1 MDVALERF
9 VFTTG
14 FAEENDPDALRKV
27 LCDLLHSE
35 GWKQMLHVA
44 VCAYARLCE
53 LRPSTE
59 EPRIEYALCKA
70 HAESNDINIQV
81 GRTLFHTVHPRISMG
96 MFYNFFRIY
105 D

>member
-9 VFTTG
+9 VFTSG

-27 LCDLLHSE
+27 LGDLLRSE
-35 GWKQMLHVA
+35 GWKQMLDVA
-44 VCAYARLCE
+44 VRAYARLCE

-81 GRTLFHTVHPRISMG
+81 GRTLFHTVHPRITMG